1 MEHRVAVSLEE
12 IVQSLAAKLEVIAF
26 VEAGA
31 GEENLAFRLP
41 VRLRRHMGGHGVKNI
56 QELGAVEFHAPEGD
70 FRHDHFPIGSGYADD
85 LYLVPDAK

>member
-12 IVQSLAAKLEVIAF
+12 IVQCLAAELKVISL

-70 FRHDHFPIGSGYADD
+70 FRHDHFPIGGGYADD